1 MFLTFVF
8 IFFSFF
14 HFFFFAHLFTLSI
27 YDCACTLCF
36 IIVSTRSI
44 TDNLNTYKTKHI
56 NYDDTVN
63 QIHKIFKSK
72 INTNQ
77 TKNPKRF
84 YQKYLEL
91 RRRINAHSYP
101 VLPATVTL
109 NTGIIGV
116 NSTYTI
122 APTTSTATTTNN
134 FTVQRSASLKDY
146 KPLRY
151 EYYNLAYEQRLPNCS
166 FIIFFSLLILFV
178 IIFFILN

>member
-1 MFLTFVF
+1 MFD
-8 IFFSFF
+8 
-14 HFFFFAHLFTLSI
+14 HLL
-27 YDCACTLCF
+27 
-36 IIVSTRSI
+36 IIRYNQTI
-44 TDNLNTYKTKHI
+44 QTKLQTYKNTYQTKTKNH
-56 NYDDTVN
+56 VN
-63 QIHKIFKSK
+63 SRWNRKIK
-72 INTNQ
+72 TNKQ
-77 TKNPKRF
+77 TKQSTKRF

-101 VLPATVTL
+101 VLPATL

-151 EYYNLAYEQRLPNCS
+151 EYAQFGIHDISTSAKLHFICLS
-166 FIIFFSLLILFV
+166 FNSLFSILFV
-178 IIFFILN
+178 FHF